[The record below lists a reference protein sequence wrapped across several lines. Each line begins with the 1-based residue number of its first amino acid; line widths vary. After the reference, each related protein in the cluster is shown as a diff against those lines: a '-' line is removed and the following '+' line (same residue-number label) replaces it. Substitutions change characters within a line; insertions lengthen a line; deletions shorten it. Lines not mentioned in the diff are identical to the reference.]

1 MAKNKIWD
9 NFDDAVAD
17 ILDGATIMM
26 FAWSGATTGAPQNLI
41 RALRDHEVKDL
52 TIICQNFVPG
62 RLPEIV
68 SPIVLVDQMK
78 KLITAWSGPLW
89 GMDSPLAKAVQEGR
103 IELEITSHGTLQ
115 ERVRAGG
122 SGIGAFYSPVGV
134 GTIIEKGKEKR
145 VIDGKEYLLEMP
157 LRGDYSFVRAHKADK
172 LGNLIYR
179 GSGRGGNPIIAMASR
194 VTIAEVDEI
203 VEVGELDPESIV
215 TPGIFV
221 HRVVKIPEGGFG
233 SYQQRPEQL
242 RRIFEEGRVAKT
254 VRYSKEG

>member
-1 MAKNKIWD
+1 MAKNKIWN
-9 NFDDAVAD
+9 NFDDAIAD
-17 ILDGATIMM
+17 IPDGATIMM

-41 RALRDHEVKDL
+41 RALRGHGAKDL

-103 IELEITSHGTLQ
+103 VELELTSHGTLL
-115 ERVRAGG
+115 ERVRAGA

-145 VIDGKEYLLEMP
+145 VINGEEYILEMP
-157 LRGDYSFVRAHKADK
+157 LKADFSFVRAHKADK
-172 LGNLIYR
+172 LGNLVYR
-179 GSGRGGNPIIAMASR
+179 GGARGGNPIIAMAAR
-194 VTIAEVDEI
+194 VTVAEVDEI
-203 VEVGELDPESIV
+203 VEIGELDPEAIV
-215 TPGIFV
+215 TPGVFV
-221 HRVVKIPEGGFG
+221 HRIVKIPEGGLG

-242 RRIFEEGRVAKT
+242 RRIFEEGRISKT
-254 VRYSKEG
+254 VRYSKKG